1 LLFKFNLRQMI
12 KACCLYLSKRKLRR
26 QIINKKANLNALMD
40 SDLSYMNL
48 SNIDIR
54 GAKMS
59 ASNLK
64 RTVFKNTVLQGAV
77 INSANL
83 CGANFSGANLS
94 FVNFSDSNMRFVNLR
109 GANLYKVD
117 FSGANLC
124 YADLTDARIDI
135 TTNFTNANMRNVIVN
150 TSRLKIA
157 ITEGAIIQPMGV
169 FEEVLYSLSI
179 KSHNTKKIVPIL
191 DT

>member
-1 LLFKFNLRQMI
+1 
-12 KACCLYLSKRKLRR
+12 
-26 QIINKKANLNALMD
+26 
-40 SDLSYMNL
+40 
-48 SNIDIR
+48 
-54 GAKMS
+54 
-59 ASNLK
+59 
-64 RTVFKNTVLQGAV
+64 
-77 INSANL
+77 
-83 CGANFSGANLS
+83 
-94 FVNFSDSNMRFVNLR
+94 MRFVNLR

-157 ITEGAIIQPMGV
+157 ITKGAIIQPMGV